1 MKPYSARALTVVFF
15 VLTFHL
21 LCESCQNSFVTFQ
34 KILQTRQQYGRIPN
48 AGMRLSKKRVLSKME
63 CLDVCL
69 RHPLCYGFQMR
80 HRPLNNNAKHWVCKI
95 NQRIN
100 STEAKVVKSSGSN
113 HVHWIYFNVSARE
126 LQQVSFSGHS

>member
-1 MKPYSARALTVVFF
+1 MKPYFARALAVACFI
-15 VLTFHL
+15 LTIHL

-34 KILQTRQQYGRIPN
+34 EILHTRQQYGRSLPN

-63 CLDVCL
+63 CLDICL

-80 HRPLNNNAKHWVCKI
+80 YRPSNYTGKHWVCKI
-95 NQRIN
+95 NRRIN
-100 STEAKVVKSSGSN
+100 STEAKLVNSSGSE
-113 HVHWIYFNVSARE
+113 HWIYFNVSSRE